1 MFSII
6 GSQITCCCKIGG
18 PSQKAVASISQ
29 LLDILGA
36 ITLIA
41 LGALA
46 LTGQGGE
53 IIATLNT
60 VPRGPWVMMLAG
72 LGTLG
77 VAYLLKPIDHNIIK
91 ATVNEVLVQIQAERT
106 Q

>member
-6 GSQITCCCKIGG
+6 GNQLTCCCQTGG
-18 PSQKAVASISQ
+18 NCQKAVVSISQ
-29 LLDILGA
+29 LLDLAGA

-53 IIATLNT
+53 VIATLNT

-72 LGTLG
+72 LATLG
-77 VAYLLKPIDHNIIK
+77 VAYLFKPIDHNVIK
-91 ATVNEVLVQIQAERT
+91 ATVTEVLNQRERI
-106 Q
+106 